1 MTADRILARPRIEV
15 EQREPLVIRPGEEF
29 FPLADISV
37 DIPSNFNSW
46 RALDRAVREFTIED
60 DKYGV
65 ITGRFF
71 FRYPFSGGNASILQ
85 VAFLPQRFYTLAT
98 KEDDLTKIDCGNYPG
113 KPRERFELAMGIDLP
128 GTVGDRSMVN
138 FTGDF
143 GKIAQLQV
151 INHITGKTF
160 NAIRQKAW
168 VGCDETA
175 CPHDGQ
181 FTLIYDQFYY
191 EGEEPVTEHQFEANL
206 EMYAQQ
212 DLSELRKGKEISAEG
227 LRVRREKTD
236 AINNERSFKEPF
248 HLAFVRVPRVM
259 GQIGMT
265 LSHRA
270 HVSH

>member
-1 MTADRILARPRIEV
+1 MTADRILARPKIEV
-15 EQREPLVIRPGEEF
+15 EQREPLVVRSGEEF

-37 DIPSNFNSW
+37 DIPFNSW
-46 RALDRAVREFTIED
+46 RAFDSAVREFTIED

-65 ITGRFF
+65 LTGRFF
-71 FRYPFSGGNASILQ
+71 FRHPFSDGNASIE

-113 KPRERFELAMGIDLP
+113 KPRERFELAVGIDLP
-128 GTVGDRSMVN
+128 GTVGDRDRVN

-143 GKIAQLQV
+143 DQTAQLQV
-151 INHITGKTF
+151 TNHITGKTF

-168 VGCDETA
+168 VGYDERD

-191 EGEEPVTEHQFEANL
+191 KGEEPITERQFEANL
-206 EMYAQQ
+206 QMFAQQ
-212 DLSELRKGKEISAEG
+212 DLSELRQGKEKSVEE
-227 LRVRREKTD
+227 LRARRERAD
-236 AINNERSFKEPF
+236 AINDERSFKEPF
-248 HLAFVRVPRVM
+248 HLAFLKVPRIM

-265 LSHRA
+265 LSHQ
-270 HVSH
+270 SHSHH